1 MKLNKSILAVA
12 ISCVVVSG
20 TAHAAITSVDAARVD
35 VSNSATRLADAQT
48 AYDYAFGPTS
58 TATSSEMIAAKKELR
73 EAHAA
78 YDAAKSD
85 YAMVGAGLTVDN
97 QQRTAAQHID
107 MTPRPIA
114 GIAPTGKPVAHL
126 PINTANTVAQSNAPM
141 NQTASGKVQ
150 TVDLSPRGTVGIAPT
165 GKPVSHLP
173 LVTAPTVAQQNQQG
187 AALTAANQQRT
198 ATQHIDMSPRGTVG
212 IAPTG
217 KPVNQIKPSTVNTV
231 AQGIAATTAAQT
243 KNASQQI
250 DMSPRGTAGIA
261 PSGKPVSH
269 LPLVTAPTVAQNLQG
284 TALTAANQTRTYAQI
299 NAGKGAVLTTANLQR
314 TTQQQGAALTSANQ
328 QRTQQQIDALTG
340 NVLTTA
346 NQTRTSAQIEAGKGS
361 ALTSA
366 NLQRTTQQQGAAL
379 TVANQQ
385 RVSSQTIDLQAA
397 NQQRTQAQIDAG
409 KVAAQTFVAQD
420 AQRSLTTE
428 KYAAANAPRDGLD
441 GATGQKGD
449 QGEAGKQ
456 GVTGKKGAQGI
467 QGVAGH
473 DGVTTTVTK
482 VQTDTKTQ
490 KQVAQNQ
497 TDIRHVEN
505 VQTTQ
510 GEYVQHMNQTV
521 SHNATL
527 AASNSKRLDSV
538 ESRQKSLEQQQSNDR
553 EEYRAGIAGA
563 VAISGLHYTETDN
576 SLAIGA
582 GDFKNEQ
589 GYALGYRHKFSQN
602 VAATV
607 AASETSNGDAM
618 FSASAAIGW

>member
-58 TATSSEMIAAKKELR
+58 TATSSEMIAAKKERR

-198 ATQHIDMSPRGTVG
+198 ATQHIDMSPHGTVG

-284 TALTAANQTRTYAQI
+284 AALTAANQTRTYAQI

-314 TTQQQGAALTSANQ
+314 TTQQQGAALTSAN
-328 QRTQQQIDALTG
+328 
-340 NVLTTA
+340 
-346 NQTRTSAQIEAGKGS
+346 
-361 ALTSA
+361 
-366 NLQRTTQQQGAAL
+366 LQRTTQQQGAAL

-385 RVSSQTIDLQAA
+385 RVSSQTIDLRAA

-428 KYAAANAPRDGLD
+428 KYVAANAPRDGLD

-527 AASNSKRLDSV
+527 AASNSQRLDSV